1 VRLISYR
8 RGGDEGYG
16 VVAGDGVVDGRALLG
31 ADVPTLR
38 SALEQGQLERLAELS
53 GGRAADFTLGD
64 VEVLPPIPDPRKIF
78 CIGVNYKAHRDE
90 ASQGEQ
96 THPPIFT
103 RFADCQVG
111 HEQPVHR
118 PEVSRALDYEGELA
132 VVIGSPTRGTNEA
145 DALQAVAG
153 YSCFNDYSVRDWQR
167 HTSQWIPGKNF
178 TGVGSFGPF
187 LVTADEVEDPSVLT
201 LETRVNGEVRQQA
214 PVKDLIFDVPQ
225 LIAYISTFSQ
235 LSPGDVIATGTP
247 SGVAAY
253 MKPPAWLK
261 PGDVVEIDIPRVG
274 LLRNTIA

>member
-1 VRLISYR
+1 MRLITYR

-16 VVAGDGVVDGRALLG
+16 VVSGDGVVACGPLVG
-31 ADVPTLR
+31 AEAPTLR
-38 SALEQGQLERLAELS
+38 SALEGGLLGRLAELTD
-53 GGRAADFTLGD
+53 GRPADFPLADLTL
-64 VEVLPPIPDPRKIF
+64 LPPIPEPRKIL
-78 CIGVNYKAHRDE
+78 CIGVNYVAHRDE
-90 ASQGEQ
+90 ARQGEQ

-103 RFADCQVG
+103 RFADSQVG

-118 PEVSRALDYEGELA
+118 PVASDRLDYEGELA
-132 VVIGSPTRGTNEA
+132 VIIGSATRGTTEA
-145 DALQAVAG
+145 DALSAVAG

-167 HTSQWIPGKNF
+167 HSTQWIPGKNF

-187 LVTADEVEDPSVLT
+187 LVTADEVGDPSLLT

-214 PVKDLIFDVPQ
+214 PVKDMIFDVPQ
-225 LIAYISTFSQ
+225 LIAYISTFTQ

-253 MKPPAWLK
+253 MSPPAWLK
-261 PGDVVEIDIPRVG
+261 PGDVVEVDIPRVG

>member
-1 VRLISYR
+1 MRLITYR
-8 RGGDEGYG
+8 RGDDERYG
-16 VVAGDGVVDGRALLG
+16 VVAGESVVDGGSLLG
-31 ADVPTLR
+31 AGVPTLR
-38 SALEQGQLERLAELS
+38 SVLEQGQLERLAELAA
-53 GGRAADFTLGD
+53 GREADLPLRD
-64 VEVLPPIPDPRKIF
+64 VELLPPIPEPRKIF

-96 THPPIFT
+96 AYPPIFT

-118 PEVSRALDYEGELA
+118 PAVSDRLDYEGELA
-132 VVIGSPTRGTNEA
+132 VIIGSPARGISEA

-153 YSCFNDYSVRDWQR
+153 YACFNDYSVRDWQR

-187 LVTADEVEDPSVLT
+187 LVTADEVGDPSVLT

-225 LIAYISTFSQ
+225 LVSYISTFSQ

-261 PGDVVEIDIPRVG
+261 PGDVVEVDIPRVG